1 MLLDGGFGGADNWAL
16 RIGDAGV
23 VEVVCVPDDAAGL
36 STWGAAVLSGAGL
49 IFLTVRC

>member
-1 MLLDGGFGGADNWAL
+1 MLDGGFGGADNWAL

-23 VEVVCVPDDAAGL
+23 MGNICVPDAGL
-36 STWGAAVLSGAGL
+36 SAEAVLSGAGL

>member
-1 MLLDGGFGGADNWAL
+1 VLLDGGFGGADNWAL
-16 RIGDAGV
+16 RMGDAG

-36 STWGAAVLSGAGL
+36 STWEATVLSGAGL